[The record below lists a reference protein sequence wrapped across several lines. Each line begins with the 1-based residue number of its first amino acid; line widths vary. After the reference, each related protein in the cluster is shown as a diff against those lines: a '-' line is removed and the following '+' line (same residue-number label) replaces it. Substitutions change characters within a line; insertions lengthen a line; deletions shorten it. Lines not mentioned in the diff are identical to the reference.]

1 MTAKREKT
9 IEEIIR
15 KLKNARD
22 EYPTTYSD
30 KVYDAVTIDEGI
42 EEVGRTGIRK
52 GLEMAILIIEAERE
66 VK

>member
-15 KLKNARD
+15 KLKDVRD
-22 EYPTTYSD
+22 EYPITYSD
-30 KVYDAVTIDEGI
+30 KV
-42 EEVGRTGIRK
+42 
-52 GLEMAILIIEAERE
+52 EAERE